1 MGLYLFNCLL
11 KCVKLHQTQGAQ
23 KTLKGKDIHG
33 WTDLLSWRWYLFNL
47 NKQYATYKTTFN

>member
-1 MGLYLFNCLL
+1 M
-11 KCVKLHQTQGAQ
+11 HQTQGAQ